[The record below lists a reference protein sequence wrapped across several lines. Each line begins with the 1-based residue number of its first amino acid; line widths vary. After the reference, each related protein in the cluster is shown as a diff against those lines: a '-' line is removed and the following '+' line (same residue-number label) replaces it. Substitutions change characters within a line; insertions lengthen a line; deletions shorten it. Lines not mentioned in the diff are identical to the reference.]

1 MTESVKQEI
10 FGLHIMAL
18 EMHNPPTMTVEDNAI
33 GQNVKNPQLHT
44 MRLMRTFSS
53 SYGNFIN
60 YMVGRLATVLKGS
73 GGLTVE
79 ALNGALAFVANVNP
93 KNEAEAMLAVQ
104 IFLTNDEATRA
115 MRQMN
120 SSEWADSIHQFG
132 NLSVKLMR
140 TFTMQVE
147 AMAKL
152 QRGGVQTVK
161 HVHVDNRGG
170 QAVIAENV
178 NTGGPKSEKIYEQSY
193 TAGAAGI
200 GPSVLGAYAN
210 GNGVPIPSR

>member
-60 YMVGRLATVLKGS
+60 YMVGPLATVLKGS
-73 GGLTVE
+73 GGLTFE

-104 IFLTNDEATRA
+104 IFLTNDAATRA
-115 MRQMN
+115 M
-120 SSEWADSIHQFG
+120 SELTPTKVA
-132 NLSVKLMR
+132 R
-140 TFTMQVE
+140 
-147 AMAKL
+147 
-152 QRGGVQTVK
+152 
-161 HVHVDNRGG
+161 
-170 QAVIAENV
+170 
-178 NTGGPKSEKIYEQSY
+178 
-193 TAGAAGI
+193 
-200 GPSVLGAYAN
+200 
-210 GNGVPIPSR
+210 